1 MREWLSRY
9 QIIFPSE
16 HGSWSMLLV
25 PFLIGAGVGLF
36 AASPAPGAGAAVLLC
51 FLAVMSVFLARQ
63 PVALWD
69 RIRRGR
75 GRRAHLPAAIFWAAV
90 LLANGAAAGTGLL
103 ALGRWPVL
111 WLALPALGVLAL
123 TLALTALRG
132 PRQLGV
138 ELIGVTGLA
147 LAAPAAYVSATARL
161 DALAWLVWAL
171 SALHSVISV
180 LYVRLRIDEQHQRAT
195 RRQAV
200 WVVAAHALSVA
211 GLAAAA
217 AAGWLPWPVALP
229 VGLLLVRA
237 LVAARRRPRI
247 DDVKRFGFTEM
258 GLGLAF
264 ALVVVVAFALLR

>member
-1 MREWLSRY
+1 MNEWLRRY
-9 QIIFPSE
+9 RIIFPSE

-36 AASPAPGAGAAVLLC
+36 ATTPALHAGSAVLLC

-75 GRRAHLPAAIFWAAV
+75 GRRSQLSTAVFWAVV
-90 LLANGAAAGTGLL
+90 LLANAAVAGAGLL

-132 PRQLGV
+132 PRQLSV

-147 LAAPAAYVSATARL
+147 LAAPAAYVSATGRL
-161 DALAWLVWAL
+161 DARGWAVWAV

-195 RRQAV
+195 RGQAA
-200 WVVAAHALSVA
+200 WVVAAHALSVV
-211 GLAAAA
+211 GLAAAGI
-217 AAGWLPWPVALP
+217 AGWLPWPVALP

-237 LVAARRRPRI
+237 LVAAWQKPRI
-247 DDVKRFGFTEM
+247 EDVKRFGFTEM

-264 ALVVVVAFALLR
+264 AVVVVAAFALLR